1 MASLMPSIL
10 VHTSAPIFNSL
21 RRHALKA
28 EGVIEALYAAY
39 CRIKHELLA
48 GVATSRG
55 DFAGRTRRR

>member
-1 MASLMPSIL
+1 
-10 VHTSAPIFNSL
+10 
-21 RRHALKA
+21 
-28 EGVIEALYAAY
+28 VIEALYAAY